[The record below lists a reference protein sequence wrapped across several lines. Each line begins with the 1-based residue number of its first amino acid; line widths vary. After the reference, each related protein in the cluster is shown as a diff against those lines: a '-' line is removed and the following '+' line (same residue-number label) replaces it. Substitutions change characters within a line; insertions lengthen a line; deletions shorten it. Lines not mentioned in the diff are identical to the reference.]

1 MDNLHFSSQKKI
13 GKKNIGSKIETHMA
27 RDAASLRPP
36 PGTVNGKVVVLA
48 FFCAT
53 SYFAYAFTTDNNN
66 NNNNKRG
73 DLKNDGKRRG
83 NGDEGKKAKWYL
95 PSNR

>member
-1 MDNLHFSSQKKI
+1 
-13 GKKNIGSKIETHMA
+13 MA

-36 PGTVNGKVVVLA
+36 PGTVNGKVVVFT

-53 SYFAYAFTTDNNN
+53 SYFAYAFTTNN

-73 DLKNDGKRRG
+73 DLKNASSLRGDDGTRRG

>member
-1 MDNLHFSSQKKI
+1 
-13 GKKNIGSKIETHMA
+13 MA

-53 SYFAYAFTTDNNN
+53 GYFAHAFTTNNN
-66 NNNNKRG
+66 NHV
-73 DLKNDGKRRG
+73 DLKNSSRGDGKRRG
-83 NGDEGKKAKWYL
+83 NGDEEKKAKWYL

>member
-1 MDNLHFSSQKKI
+1 
-13 GKKNIGSKIETHMA
+13 MA

-36 PGTVNGKVVVLA
+36 PGTVNGKVVVFA

-53 SYFAYAFTTDNNN
+53 SYFAYAFTTNNNNN
-66 NNNNKRG
+66 NNNNKG
-73 DLKNDGKRRG
+73 DLKNASRGDGKRRG
-83 NGDEGKKAKWYL
+83 NGDEEKKAKWYL

>member
-1 MDNLHFSSQKKI
+1 
-13 GKKNIGSKIETHMA
+13 MA

-53 SYFAYAFTTDNNN
+53 SYFAYAFTNNNN

-73 DLKNDGKRRG
+73 DLKNASSLRGDDGTRRG

>member
-1 MDNLHFSSQKKI
+1 
-13 GKKNIGSKIETHMA
+13 MA

-36 PGTVNGKVVVLA
+36 PGTVNGKVVVFA

-53 SYFAYAFTTDNNN
+53 GYFAHAFTTNNI
-66 NNNNKRG
+66 NKG
-73 DLKNDGKRRG
+73 DLKNSDLRGDDGRRRG
-83 NGDEGKKAKWYL
+83 NGEEEKKAKWYL

>member
-1 MDNLHFSSQKKI
+1 
-13 GKKNIGSKIETHMA
+13 MA

-36 PGTVNGKVVVLA
+36 PGTVNGKVVVFA

-53 SYFAYAFTTDNNN
+53 AYFAHAFTTNNI
-66 NNNNKRG
+66 NKGG
-73 DLKNDGKRRG
+73 DLKNSSLRGDDGKRRG
-83 NGDEGKKAKWYL
+83 GNGEEEKKAKWYL

>member
-1 MDNLHFSSQKKI
+1 
-13 GKKNIGSKIETHMA
+13 MA

-53 SYFAYAFTTDNNN
+53 SYFAYAFTTNNS
-66 NNNNKRG
+66 NNNKRG
-73 DLKNDGKRRG
+73 DLKNASSLRGDDGTRRG

>member
-1 MDNLHFSSQKKI
+1 
-13 GKKNIGSKIETHMA
+13 MA

-36 PGTVNGKVVVLA
+36 PGTVNGKVVVFA

-53 SYFAYAFTTDNNN
+53 AYFAHAFTTNNI
-66 NNNNKRG
+66 NKG
-73 DLKNDGKRRG
+73 DLKNSSLRGDDGKRRG
-83 NGDEGKKAKWYL
+83 GNGEEEKKAKWYL